1 MYKNIYSDLYLLVT
15 ILMQKGKWFRKD
27 IFVCV
32 FDDDLQLA
40 ILWFK
45 ASLEKIFFV
54 DAYEFFQYSASPGLY
69 KPMRL

>member
-45 ASLEKIFFV
+45 ASLEKIF
-54 DAYEFFQYSASPGLY
+54 L
-69 KPMRL
+69 